1 MQRLV
6 LKRKIIDR
14 RIEAFG
20 VWNVTRLAQ
29 VCSLVEVRS
38 FLSTSHLPILASTR
52 ENADLKHSF
61 QMQTFTSALIY
72 TITIVGEFRIM

>member
-1 MQRLV
+1 MCVLMMLLLYWEAESVSKLSMQRLV
-6 LKRKIIDR
+6 MKRKIIDR

-38 FLSTSHLPILASTR
+38 SLSTSRLPILASTR
-52 ENADLKHSF
+52 E
-61 QMQTFTSALIY
+61 MQI
-72 TITIVGEFRIM
+72 

>member
-1 MQRLV
+1 MLRLV

-20 VWNVTRLAQ
+20 VWNVTGLAQ

-38 FLSTSHLPILASTR
+38 SLSTSRLPILASTR
-52 ENADLKHSF
+52 E
-61 QMQTFTSALIY
+61 MQI
-72 TITIVGEFRIM
+72 

>member
-1 MQRLV
+1 MCVLMMLLLYWEAESVSKLSMQRLV
-6 LKRKIIDR
+6 MKRKIIDR

-38 FLSTSHLPILASTR
+38 SLSTSHLPILASTR
-52 ENADLKHSF
+52 E
-61 QMQTFTSALIY
+61 MQI
-72 TITIVGEFRIM
+72 